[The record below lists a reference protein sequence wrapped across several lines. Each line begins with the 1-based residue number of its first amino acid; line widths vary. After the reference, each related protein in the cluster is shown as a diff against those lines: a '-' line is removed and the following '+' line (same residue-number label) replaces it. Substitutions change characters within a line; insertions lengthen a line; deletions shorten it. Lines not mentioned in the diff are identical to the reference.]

1 MASISDISNEL
12 IRDEIEEFIERP
24 DERERIVN
32 TFAKARASMQEIGAA
47 LIEGEN
53 GIVDKLTTKALEEG
67 IEAIEIM
74 DDGLIAAMGIVG
86 IKFRRKLYLCPRGA
100 CLRPRHEGGHGTHRT
115 DSFCLRHQTDRQG
128 RHGNGER

>member
-67 IEAIEIM
+67 IEDLHSHQHVVEDHPELEI
-74 DDGLIAAMGIVG
+74 LILKVG
-86 IKFRRKLYLCPRGA
+86 TLLQIFPEPLTG
-100 CLRPRHEGGHGTHRT
+100 
-115 DSFCLRHQTDRQG
+115 
-128 RHGNGER
+128 